1 MAWHGRLELEY
12 RRDGARTVAHDR
24 HDGPLRVLQPLHP
37 EGAGICHHVLVHPPG
52 GLVGGDVLDIAIG
65 VQAGAHAL
73 VTTPGATR
81 CYRSTGETAVQS
93 VRAKV
98 ADGAWLEWLPLE
110 AIAYDG
116 CLAENRVQIE
126 LARGAE
132 AMGWDIVAL
141 GLPASSQPFE
151 RGRYVQSIEWPGH
164 WLERGT
170 IDARDRRLLDSPLGF
185 AGRRVLA
192 TAWLATGDAWSD
204 ARCDELLEAA
214 RAAIAGEALEVDAGI
229 TAAQPDVLVARV
241 LAPMVEPAHALLV
254 RIWRAW
260 RAAAW
265 GLEAVV
271 PRVWRT

>member
-1 MAWHGRLELEY
+1 MAWHGRLELDY

-37 EGAGICHHVLVHPPG
+37 EGPGICHHVLVHPPG
-52 GLVGGDVLDIAIG
+52 GLVGGDVLEIDVN
-65 VQAGAHAL
+65 VQAAAHAL
-73 VTTPGATR
+73 ITTPGATR
-81 CYRSTGETAVQS
+81 CYRSAGETAVQS
-93 VRAKV
+93 VRARV
-98 ADGAWLEWLPLE
+98 ADGARLEWLPLE

-116 CLAENRVQIE
+116 CLAESRVEID
-126 LARGAE
+126 LAPDAE

-141 GLPASSQPFE
+141 GLPASAQPFE
-151 RGRYVQSIEWPGH
+151 RGRYLQSIEWPGH
-164 WLERGT
+164 WLERGA

-192 TAWLATGDAWSD
+192 TAWLATGRAWND
-204 ARCDELLEAA
+204 ARRDELLEAA
-214 RAAIAGEALEVDAGI
+214 RAAIAGDALEADTGI
-229 TAAQPDVLVARV
+229 TAAQPDVLVVRV

-254 RIWRAW
+254 RVWRAW

-265 GLEAVV
+265 GLDAVV

>member
-12 RRDGARTVAHDR
+12 RRDGVRTVAHDR

-52 GLVGGDVLDIAIG
+52 GLVGGDVLDIDIG

-98 ADGAWLEWLPLE
+98 ADGARLEWLPLE

-116 CLAENRVQIE
+116 CLAESRVEIE

-192 TAWLATGDAWSD
+192 TAWIATGDAWSD
-204 ARCDELLEAA
+204 ARRDELLEAA
-214 RAAIAGEALEVDAGI
+214 RAAIAGEALEADDGI